1 MTNTTVETRINFRTD
16 PETKEA
22 ATKVLDILGL
32 DMTTALNMFLKQTVR
47 NQALPF
53 TPSVEPTLP
62 QPGTVMR
69 NGITYNGL
77 DEDGYPQIS
86 IPDNIGLTP
95 KHDPDGTPILPQ
107 SWKD

>member
-1 MTNTTVETRINFRTD
+1 MATTTETRINFRTD

-22 ATKVLDILGL
+22 ATRVLDTLGI
-32 DMTTALNMFLKQTVR
+32 DMSTALNMFLKQTVR

-53 TPSVEPTLP
+53 TPTVEPPLP

-69 NGITYNGL
+69 NGIVYHGL
-77 DEDGYPQIS
+77 DGDGYPSIS
-86 IPDNIGLTP
+86 IPDGIGLTP
-95 KHDPDGTPILPQ
+95 RHDPDGTPILPQ